1 MAETL
6 RIALV
11 RPRCGYDEAEL
22 QEPLGAEAICGYLRK
37 RGLECRVFDRRLGAS
52 AADLAAYG
60 PDWVGF
66 SLMTEDDVPDAL
78 RLLQML
84 KTEGRRFFAGGLFVT
99 VCPERSQALFPR
111 DTVLIPGEGEAP
123 VFALVTGG
131 NPETAGKLHP
141 DDWAFAG
148 RDDLETYLRRGGVIN
163 LRTARGCRGC
173 CAFCTTPGFG
183 LRYEARS
190 VALVA
195 EEMALLAGRGF
206 EPVFNFTDDE
216 FGDWERI
223 RSLEEE
229 LELRG
234 VRAAFSMELR
244 AQALIRTPASC
255 WPDLHAGGLCRVFTG
270 LESFDPETRRRWGK
284 AVDVPALLATLA
296 AMNQAGIVTETGYI
310 LWHGQTTPDSVL
322 RELGQLYEHGLLSPK
337 AALSRMILYPGSRL
351 YREAGLRSEAPAPL
365 RPAAAA
371 LYDRWVWLLEPLF
384 PLWKRAALAMPGV
397 ACRAQLSGDRGRLDA
412 LQGVLSRIAEL
423 TWLSL
428 TGGERTDPALCRE
441 TGGDLDAICSPD
453 S

>member
-1 MAETL
+1 MK
-6 RIALV
+6 IALV

-22 QEPLGAEAICGYLRK
+22 QEPLGAEAICGYLRQQ
-37 RGLECRVFDRRLGAS
+37 GLECRVFDRRIGAS

-78 RLLQML
+78 QLLQLL
-84 KTEGRRFFAGGLFVT
+84 KKEGRRFFAGGLFVT
-99 VCPERSQALFPR
+99 VCPERSRALFPR

-131 NPETAGKLHP
+131 NPETAGKLRP
-141 DDWAFAG
+141 DDWAFAS
-148 RDDLETYLRRGGVIN
+148 RDELGTYLQRGGVIN

-173 CAFCTTPGFG
+173 CAFCTTPGSG
-183 LRYEARS
+183 VHYEGRS

-195 EEMALLAGRGF
+195 EEMAALARSGY

-229 LELRG
+229 LKARG
-234 VRAAFSMELR
+234 MRAAFSMELR
-244 AQALIRTPASC
+244 AQALIRTPASD
-255 WPDLHAGGLCRVFTG
+255 WPGLYAGGLCRVFTG
-270 LESFDPETRRRWGK
+270 LESFDPETRSRWGK
-284 AVDVPALLATLA
+284 AVDVPALLETLA
-296 AMNQAGIVTETGYI
+296 AMKQAGIVTETGYI
-310 LWHGQTTPDSVL
+310 LWHGQTTPESAF
-322 RELGQLYEHGLLSPK
+322 RELELLHENGLLSPK

-365 RPAAAA
+365 RPDAEA
-371 LYDRWVWLLEPLF
+371 LHDRWVWLLEPLF

-397 ACRAQLSGDRGRLDA
+397 ACRAQLAGDRSRLEA
-412 LQGVLSRIAEL
+412 LQGVLSRVSDL

-428 TGGERTDPALCRE
+428 TGGERIDPVLCRE
-441 TGGDLDAICSPD
+441 TGGDLDAICSPY